1 LEKSNLECGHDP
13 QDAIFE
19 IDDGVV
25 KEYQSFILD
34 RLTVDTSELH
44 KPLIKFEFSSLIQFE
59 GEDEETYEPEVEVD
73 LLFKLERVCN
83 GVKEC
88 LRSWRYLKEFDVE
101 DPEERDNLELEIEI
115 SEPFT
120 VIFCDKNIC
129 PGCCEYRMV
138 VEGKDF
144 EGEFEFLRVVKPV
157 LTALIQGYVS
167 CDY

>member
-1 LEKSNLECGHDP
+1 
-13 QDAIFE
+13 
-19 IDDGVV
+19 
-25 KEYQSFILD
+25 LD

-129 PGCCEYRMV
+129 PGCCEYR
-138 VEGKDF
+138 
-144 EGEFEFLRVVKPV
+144 
-157 LTALIQGYVS
+157 
-167 CDY
+167 C